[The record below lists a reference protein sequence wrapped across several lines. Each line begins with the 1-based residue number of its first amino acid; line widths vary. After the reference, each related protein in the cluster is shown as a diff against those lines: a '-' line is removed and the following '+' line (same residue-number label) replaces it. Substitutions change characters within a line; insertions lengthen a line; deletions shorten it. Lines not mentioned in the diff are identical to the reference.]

1 MKKTLGNL
9 RVGLNNIMNNQPEYQ
24 TLSNKPIG
32 CIYCGAT
39 VIGKVSQTNQGE
51 KQIRW
56 QCDRCGNLVR
66 VGKV

>member
-1 MKKTLGNL
+1 
-9 RVGLNNIMNNQPEYQ
+9 MNNQQTEHQ

-39 VIGKVSQTNQGE
+39 VTGKIIQSTPNE

-66 VGKV
+66 IGKI

>member
-1 MKKTLGNL
+1 
-9 RVGLNNIMNNQPEYQ
+9 MNQQPEYQ
-24 TLSNKPIG
+24 TLTNKPIG

-39 VIGKVSQTNQGE
+39 VIGKVVQGAQQE